1 MNIQEIEIKLKNE
14 MTINSVLNERYI
26 HSLGVAEACVE
37 LVKYYK
43 LNIDLK
49 KAYLAGL
56 LHDATKLIDKKIQKE
71 MLYQAGY
78 KDTDEIM
85 KSTNVWHGE
94 TAYLY
99 VKEEYG
105 INDEEILNAIR
116 YHVMGRPN
124 MTNLEKVV
132 FVADYIEKNRKG
144 IVFENARKIAYDNL
158 DDAILYIL
166 KSQIEYITS
175 KGEVLIGQTLKTFDY
190 YKKQED

>member
-56 LHDATKLIDKKIQKE
+56 LHDATKLVDMKIQKE
-71 MLYQAGY
+71 MLYQVGY

-175 KGEVLIGQTLKTFDY
+175 KGEVLIGQT
-190 YKKQED
+190 